1 MTIAFFF
8 IKKKNNNNFFPLVY
22 LMWEMFDPDFDCGNE
37 CGPGPPP
44 VFFIPAPPRPPFL
57 SELTKCSEDVLIDIE
72 MCEAIPVSF
81 F

>member
-1 MTIAFFF
+1 
-8 IKKKNNNNFFPLVY
+8 
-22 LMWEMFDPDFDCGNE
+22 MWEMFDPDFDCGNE

-57 SELTKCSEDVLIDIE
+57 SELTKCSEDILIDIE

-81 F
+81 FLFINFHRFSQKKQTKKY